1 MDSVY
6 MICSKITMK
15 FLMLYDDDSYHW
27 NCEGCNLHKYGNGVN
42 ENNST
47 KSTKI
52 YITDYPR
59 IVPVCLQ
66 LWQVLLPGD
75 DDPGGEDSSCHE
87 TE

>member
-27 NCEGCNLHKYGNGVN
+27 NCEGYNLHKYGNGVN

-52 YITDYPR
+52 YNRLSANCTGLLTVMTS
-59 IVPVCLQ
+59 IVT
-66 LWQVLLPGD
+66 WR
-75 DDPGGEDSSCHE
+75 
-87 TE
+87 